1 MKHLIQIGIVLICH
15 CYAHFLEDFK
25 SSLDYLCCLLQYNAM
40 QLVTTLYGLRNNDRG
55 KVYAFP
61 AQTKF
66 FPDILSMQLVESRD
80 VEHLDL
86 EG

>member
-1 MKHLIQIGIVLICH
+1 
-15 CYAHFLEDFK
+15 
-25 SSLDYLCCLLQYNAM
+25 M

-80 VEHLDL
+80 MEHLDM
-86 EG
+86 EE